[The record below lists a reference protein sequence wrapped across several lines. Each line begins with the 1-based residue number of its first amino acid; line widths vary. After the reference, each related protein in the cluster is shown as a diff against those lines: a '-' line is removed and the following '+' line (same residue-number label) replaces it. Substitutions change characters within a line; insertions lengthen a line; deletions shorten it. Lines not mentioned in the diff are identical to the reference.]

1 MKTVQKKGNT
11 VESVLEDFKK
21 ENNLSNRD
29 FSYEVIQESAK
40 GFLGIFGSK
49 QAIVKFK
56 IQDPDELIEG
66 FITELFKKMD
76 IEVPRIEISKEDESY
91 YIRLFPQSDV
101 GLLVG
106 KDGRFIDQLQYL
118 LNRVFEENKVIGK
131 LLLDVDDYRERQKE
145 QFRSRAAKQIAVFQA
160 QNRKFITMFNLDA
173 SSRRIVHREVEKL
186 TGLST
191 LTIGDGK
198 LKNVV
203 IFNKE
208 QATEADFKHMTFTP
222 RDRRPAPRDRNS
234 RPTRSN
240 NRPRSDSRSGEERGS
255 RDSSDSR
262 GSREA
267 RDSRPRREN
276 NQDNRS
282 ERRPNSRPPRPRR
295 NYNNDGPRKTNS
307 D

>member
-40 GFLGIFGSK
+40 GFLGIFGNK
-49 QAIVKFK
+49 QAVVKFT
-56 IQDPDELIEG
+56 IQDSDEMIES
-66 FITELFKKMD
+66 FITELFEKMG
-76 IEVPRIEISKEDESY
+76 IEVPRMEISKEDESY
-91 YIRLFPQSDV
+91 YIRLFPTTDI
-101 GLLVG
+101 GLMVG

-118 LNRVFEENKVIGK
+118 LNRIFEENKMVGK
-131 LLLDVDDYRERQKE
+131 ILLDVDNYKERQKE
-145 QFRSRAAKQIAVFQA
+145 QFRHRTAKQIAVFQA

-173 SSRRIVHREVEKL
+173 GSRRIVHREVEKL

-222 RDRRPAPRDRNS
+222 RDRRPSPRDRDSRPVRSNS
-234 RPTRSN
+234 RQRT
-240 NRPRSDSRSGEERGS
+240 
-255 RDSSDSR
+255 DSR
-262 GSREA
+262 GSRDTQDTRES
-267 RDSRPRREN
+267 RPTGDSRPRRDN
-276 NQDNRS
+276 NQDGRAD
-282 ERRPNSRPPRPRR
+282 RRPNNRPPRPRR
-295 NYNNDGPRKTNS
+295 NYNNDGNKKTDS